1 MPQSISQIYVHLI
14 FSTKNRVALIDEE
27 VSTELY
33 AYLAGI
39 CKTLDC
45 APIKIGGYYDHVH
58 ILCKLSKKITLIK
71 LLEEVKKNSSKW
83 IKTKDQKYT
92 GFYWQDGY
100 AAFSVNPAQVNIVE
114 DYICNQKQHH
124 HKKTFRMN
132 AAHFLINIKLILMK
146 GMFGIN
152 SSGVFLMLRCNALSG
167 QHVQFYN

>member
-14 FSTKNRVALIDEE
+14 FSTKNRMALIDEE

-39 CKTLDC
+39 YKTLDC

-114 DYICNQKQHH
+114 DYISNQKEHH
-124 HKKTFRMN
+124 HKKNFQDECRTFFNKYKIDFDERY
-132 AAHFLINIKLILMK
+132 
-146 GMFGIN
+146 
-152 SSGVFLMLRCNALSG
+152 VWD
-167 QHVQFYN
+167 